1 MILASFAIY
10 EMESLEVPNL
20 EDFWAFESG
29 RGLHSQNQSPEPCP
43 KAFGFKKEPRLPVGT
58 SRESYFP
65 PLNESGLWS
74 VASLPL
80 WLLRSCPKPE
90 AASDDFGGS
99 FAPPVSTTGSGGRG

>member
-1 MILASFAIY
+1 
-10 EMESLEVPNL
+10 LEVPNL

-65 PLNESGLWS
+65 PLDESGLLVS
-74 VASLPL
+74 SLVAYLAASLL
-80 WLLRSCPKPE
+80 PK
-90 AASDDFGGS
+90 
-99 FAPPVSTTGSGGRG
+99 TRGRVR